1 MPPSPQPPLGPRTP
15 GAVRAVPLIGAEQ
28 IASSPAWFPVDC
40 PHGETV
46 RLVRLDEADYRSAS
60 FLDQR
65 LFRTDKPRARCAAA
79 ELASAAKRWPP
90 RASYIFHIGHVG
102 STLISRLM
110 GEAPG
115 WFSVREP
122 ALLREAATGQLPP
135 HLPVS
140 MLLGLLSRTW
150 RAEQRALI
158 KATSFVSELA
168 ETLLA
173 STPDSRA
180 LLVYTSAQ
188 TYLRAIFAGPNSR
201 IESQALAPTRLERL
215 RRRIGAIDLRAPVC
229 EGESIAMSWLCETSA
244 LCQAAEKYPH
254 RVGWLDFE
262 RFLRDPLSTLASGFT
277 ALGAEAHAPTLT
289 TALGGPLMRQYSKA
303 PEHAYDPG
311 LRRQVLA
318 FAGQE
323 HAEEIR
329 RGMAWLAGLAG
340 RHPLIDRTL
349 AL

>member
-1 MPPSPQPPLGPRTP
+1 MPPSRQPPPGPRTP
-15 GAVRAVPLIGAEQ
+15 GAVRAVPQIGAEQ

-40 PHGETV
+40 PQGETV

-65 LFRTDKPRARCAAA
+65 LFQTDKPRARCAAA
-79 ELASAAKRWPP
+79 ELTSAARGWPASAA
-90 RASYIFHIGHVG
+90 YIFHIGHVG

-115 WFSVREP
+115 WFSIREP
-122 ALLREAATGQLPP
+122 ALLRQAATGQLPA
-135 HLPVS
+135 HLPLAT
-140 MLLGLLSRTW
+140 LLGLLSRTW

-180 LLVYTSAQ
+180 LLVFTSAE

-201 IESQALAPTRLERL
+201 IESQAFAPTRLERL
-215 RRRIGAIDLRAPVC
+215 RRRIGGIDFRAPAC
-229 EGESIAMSWLCETSA
+229 EGESIAMSWLCEASA
-244 LCQAAEKYPH
+244 LCQAAEKYPN

-262 RFLRDPLSTLASGFT
+262 RFLRDPLPTLAAGFAT
-277 ALGAEAHAPTLT
+277 LGAEAHAPTLT
-289 TALGGPLMRQYSKA
+289 TALSGPLMRQYAKA
-303 PEHAYDPG
+303 PEHAYDPE

-323 HAEEIR
+323 HAREIQ
-329 RGMAWLAGLAG
+329 RGMSWLAELAG
-340 RHPLIDRTL
+340 RHPLIERTL